1 MLSTDMLAR
10 VRTLIDEASASYWQD
25 GEIYSALSDGQTEA
39 VNFLYGIYEAKK
51 KVDDS
56 IMLPDVLSPL
66 TKSLSN
72 SITSS
77 YTVAVPTD
85 LFKLIAIEITNG
97 ANPKVAALRRDFTEK
112 TIFYQYNSL
121 MNGTN
126 DITYFSNAANYY
138 FNQLLNGSYN
148 IYYLENPPTIASG
161 VNPIVG
167 SAVHDAICLFAFSA
181 VLKKDQRVEESTQNF
196 NQFLLLLTKIMGL

>member
-25 GEIYSALSDGQTEA
+25 SEIYSALSDGQTEA
-39 VNFLYGIYEAKK
+39 VNFIYGLYEAKK
-51 KVDDS
+51 KADPNT
-56 IMLPDVLSPL
+56 ILPDVLSPL

-72 SITSS
+72 SIVSS
-77 YTVAVPTD
+77 YTITIPTD

-97 ANPKVAALRRDFTEK
+97 TNPKVAAYRRDFSVE

-126 DITYFSNAANYY
+126 NVSYFSNAANYF

-148 IYYLENPPTIASG
+148 IYYIENPPAISSG
-161 VNPIVG
+161 VNPTVG
-167 SAVHDAICLFAFSA
+167 SAIHDIICLYAFSQ
-181 VLKKDQRVEESTQNF
+181 VLKKDQRLEESTQNF
-196 NQFLLLLTKIMGL
+196 NQFLSLLAKYMAI